1 MLSTHEAWIDFRRG
15 TISALCRWRRQ
26 HTFLPNPAISWKVAF
41 DFFRHTVGTAHSDVL
56 EEAGQRRPMRPFRF
70 LYQRLASAAL
80 HRWETYLE
88 RRVQAKGWD
97 GPMLRRAPLPRS
109 VPQSHRWFL
118 LKPHLN
124 APIASARLQRESL
137 MKPQCC
143 FCSSHSDSL
152 DHLPRC
158 FKVLDVFDSIPVAAN
173 LPPISDGRFSPMLQ
187 ERWEGSVVAS
197 IVAFFVAIW
206 NVRSMCK
213 RGVRFLSFIE
223 CKDLVL
229 VSLQCPWL
237 VRCCPT
243 RSNEQRRQD
252 PILPPLPTPGVT
264 IYKSDGACRGQGT
277 NAETHASWSAA
288 VWSADDRGLGAGV
301 AFATARGFLGKDYS
315 NNQAEYIAPLQ
326 CLCRALRLQDPH
338 VIFEVDSLLLAKQL
352 ARHLPWACRSENLIA
367 LHQQCVHVCD
377 SLSALHISWIFGI
390 FIVSSNRA
398 QTHCLIKRLMSVI
411 RVVLRL
417 FGNAQTAHPAYLFFS
432 LLHPFCY
439 SRVSDLV

>member
-1 MLSTHEAWIDFRRG
+1 MTQTVWIICRVASQCLTYMIVFVLLQICLRYLMDASASCYKNDGRVVWWL
-15 TISALCRWRRQ
+15 ALCLSL
-26 HTFLPNPAISWKVAF
+26 LPSGMSDRCAG
-41 DFFRHTVGTAHSDVL
+41 VGYA
-56 EEAGQRRPMRPFRF
+56 
-70 LYQRLASAAL
+70 
-80 HRWETYLE
+80 
-88 RRVQAKGWD
+88 
-97 GPMLRRAPLPRS
+97 
-109 VPQSHRWFL
+109 
-118 LKPHLN
+118 
-124 APIASARLQRESL
+124 
-137 MKPQCC
+137 
-143 FCSSHSDSL
+143 SSHSL
-152 DHLPRC
+152 NCR
-158 FKVLDVFDSIPVAAN
+158 
-173 LPPISDGRFSPMLQ
+173 
-187 ERWEGSVVAS
+187 
-197 IVAFFVAIW
+197 
-206 NVRSMCK
+206 
-213 RGVRFLSFIE
+213 
-223 CKDLVL
+223 DLVL

-264 IYKSDGACRGQGT
+264 IYKSDGACRGQST